1 MTHPEEAVRPRGQS
15 KASPSEWAERVEQWQ
30 VSGLSQSEFCRRQG
44 FAMST
49 FNRKAAALVG
59 KSVRPGVA
67 AEPSEEPPHWLEVRM
82 SGPRAGRVGQSAG
95 SLGEGFEVALEGG
108 WRVRLGPQFDADGL
122 RRLLGV
128 LESLPC

>member
-1 MTHPEEAVRPRGQS
+1 MTHPEEVVRPKGRAKS
-15 KASPSEWAERVEQWQ
+15 SPSEWAERVEQWRS
-30 VSGLSQSEFCRRQG
+30 SGLSQSEFCRREG
-44 FAMST
+44 LAPST

-59 KSVRPGVA
+59 EPVRAGVA

-82 SGPRAGRVGQSAG
+82 SSQRPGGVGESSG
-95 SLGEGFEVALEGG
+95 SLGEGFEVALDGG

-122 RRLLGV
+122 RRLIGV

>member
-1 MTHPEEAVRPRGQS
+1 MTHPEEVVRPKGYS
-15 KASPSEWAERVEQWQ
+15 KASPSEWAERVEQWRS
-30 VSGLSQSEFCRRQG
+30 SGLSQSEFCRREG
-44 FAMST
+44 LASST
-49 FNRKAAALVG
+49 FNRKAVALVG
-59 KSVRPGVA
+59 KSVRSGAA

-82 SGPRAGRVGQSAG
+82 SGQRPGGVGESAA
-95 SLGEGFEVALEGG
+95 SLGEGFEVALDGG